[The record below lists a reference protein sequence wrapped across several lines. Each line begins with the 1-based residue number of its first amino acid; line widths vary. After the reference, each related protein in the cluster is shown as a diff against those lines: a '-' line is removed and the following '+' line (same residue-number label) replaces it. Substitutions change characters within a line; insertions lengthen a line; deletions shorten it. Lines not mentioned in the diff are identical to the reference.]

1 MKDYFAKTIPR
12 IEKEVRDFFPKEVN
26 DSWLEVNIGKLLYPF
41 DSDVWKPVLS
51 QPFFDLFDRGGKRIR
66 PVLACLT
73 HEGLGGS
80 DPNIYALSII
90 SEMIHSATLMVDDVE
105 DGSHL
110 RRGRAAVHKL
120 YGQNTAINNGN
131 FNYFYPQ
138 LLIAESGLD
147 DSAKVCLYE
156 AIIQEMTRLHIGQG
170 MDLWWSQEGTFD
182 ILINDYLQ
190 MSAYK
195 TGALLSIAVKIGGI
209 LARADD
215 KTLNKLSEIIT
226 SIGIAFQIQ
235 DDILNLKPGEDW
247 GKETGEDITEGKVTY
262 MVVDTL
268 NRAGGK
274 NKERLIQ
281 ILKDKTTDKDEIQEA
296 ISIMDDY
303 DAFNRAHDFSRQLIA
318 KAQDDIQ
325 AIIQDE
331 EAKRIF
337 LEIFEYIIDRKK

>member
-12 IEKEVRDFFPKEVN
+12 IEKEVKDFFPKEVN
-26 DSWLEVNIGKLLYPF
+26 DSWLEDNIGKLLYPF
-41 DSDVWKPVLS
+41 DARVWQPVLS
-51 QPFFDLFDRGGKRIR
+51 EPFYDLFDRGGKRIR

-73 HEGLGGS
+73 HKGLGGS
-80 DPNIYALSII
+80 HPNIYALSII

-105 DGSHL
+105 DGSSL
-110 RRGRAAVHKL
+110 RRGKAAVHKL

-131 FNYFYPQ
+131 FNYFFPQ
-138 LLIAESGLD
+138 LLIAEAGLD
-147 DSAKVCLYE
+147 DHQKVQLYE

-182 ILINDYLQ
+182 IALNDYLQ

-209 LARADD
+209 LADADN

-235 DDILNLKPGEDW
+235 DDILNLKPGEEW

-268 NRAGGK
+268 SRASDK
-274 NKERLIQ
+274 HKARLIQ
-281 ILKDKTTDKDEIQEA
+281 ILKAKTADKDKIQEA
-296 ISIMDDY
+296 ILIMDEY
-303 DAFNRAHDFSRQLIA
+303 EAFNRAHDFSRQLVA
-318 KAQDDIQ
+318 KAQEDIQ
-325 AIIQDE
+325 GIIREE

>member
-1 MKDYFAKTIPR
+1 
-12 IEKEVRDFFPKEVN
+12 
-26 DSWLEVNIGKLLYPF
+26 
-41 DSDVWKPVLS
+41 
-51 QPFFDLFDRGGKRIR
+51 
-66 PVLACLT
+66 
-73 HEGLGGS
+73 
-80 DPNIYALSII
+80 
-90 SEMIHSATLMVDDVE
+90 VE
-105 DGSHL
+105 DGSSL
-110 RRGRAAVHKL
+110 RRGKAAVHKL

-131 FNYFYPQ
+131 FNYFFPQ
-138 LLIAESGLD
+138 LLIAEAGLD
-147 DSAKVCLYE
+147 DHQKVQLYE

-182 ILINDYLQ
+182 IALNDYLQ

-209 LARADD
+209 LADADN

-235 DDILNLKPGEDW
+235 DDILNLKPGEEW

-268 NRAGGK
+268 SRASDK
-274 NKERLIQ
+274 HKARLIQ
-281 ILKDKTTDKDEIQEA
+281 ILKAKTADKDKIQEA
-296 ISIMDDY
+296 ILIMDEY
-303 DAFNRAHDFSRQLIA
+303 EAFNRAHDFSRQLVA
-318 KAQDDIQ
+318 KAQEDIQ
-325 AIIQDE
+325 GIIREE